1 MQSAPNF
8 LQLWNN
14 CVVYNNS
21 LCVFHLKTK
30 LDLKTL
36 PYRIQTMTNAQ
47 INRDMIISQRRK
59 KKKTQF
65 PDRATIPVSRV
76 KMRIHAEQPVFSSG
90 GRSRFRLN
98 YMRSPAVNHTSPR
111 QPAFTPSPR
120 QHQWGP
126 IPSTGDRRA
135 QKTTVSLYS
144 LFDIQCMRSSVVF
157 RHMSLRGKRAM
168 DRCGMSTHLSI
179 CVG

>member
-1 MQSAPNF
+1 MCFP
-8 LQLWNN
+8 
-14 CVVYNNS
+14 
-21 LCVFHLKTK
+21 LKDKTRPQ
-30 LDLKTL
+30 DLALPHTDDDKRSDKPRYDYFSKT
-36 PYRIQTMTNAQ
+36 
-47 INRDMIISQRRK
+47 K
-59 KKKTQF
+59 KKKETQF